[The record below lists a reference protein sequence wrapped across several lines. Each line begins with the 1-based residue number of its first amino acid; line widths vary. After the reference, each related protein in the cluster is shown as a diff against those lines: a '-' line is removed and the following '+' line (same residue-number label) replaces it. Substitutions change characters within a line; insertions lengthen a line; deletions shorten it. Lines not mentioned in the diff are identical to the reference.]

1 MPVDALVLAIGDL
14 ATPVIS
20 LQAVSVALQTNG
32 NGLQIHIAKLRLFE
46 HTYSDLRLTCPRF
59 DWQSDLIACNDGRI
73 KAASFAS
80 AVNFRYSLEHRHLE
94 LMLAPS
100 STERWRLIATF
111 ADQHWQARLEIVAG
125 QAGRFVAV
133 LPAGLPSLS
142 QGTLTGTLAVQ
153 GGGSELRRIDADLR
167 WAGLSFADPSGLHAG
182 DKLAGSLKLR
192 VSGGRRLL
200 HWNTDLAWDQGEVF
214 WSPLYFPNGGHQLQ
228 ASGDLEGER
237 LRIDAGQLRLAGL
250 GTMGFSGEWSLRQG
264 LQQGMASAMGFDA
277 KGLYGLLLRPF
288 LDKTSFAELNTS
300 GSVDIQARYADAT
313 LQKLELALH
322 DVSVDDQ
329 RKRFTLE
336 HVNARL
342 PWSRQEKGRGS
353 LQFAAGSVA
362 GIPIGPLQSV
372 IELRGLDFAVDDLE
386 LPVLD
391 GKLAVR
397 DLRVW
402 REGDDWRSKF
412 HGVLLPVSME
422 ALTRSLGGPVMRGVL
437 AATIPDVTYANDR
450 IDVGGA
456 LAIRVFDG
464 DIVIDRVSLSDPL
477 GRAPRLEAD
486 VRMRNLDLGL
496 VTSTFKFGSMEGR
509 IDADVMNLE
518 LSNWKPVK
526 FDARVESSPGRYRK
540 KISQQAVQNI
550 SSLGGAG
557 AAAAIQRSFLGFFQE
572 FGYDRLG
579 LSCRLRNNVCEM
591 AGVESTPQGY
601 MIVKGGGIPA
611 ITVLGYNRFVGWDEL
626 IERLSRITQS
636 NAQPVIK

>member
-1 MPVDALVLAIGDL
+1 
-14 ATPVIS
+14 
-20 LQAVSVALQTNG
+20 
-32 NGLQIHIAKLRLFE
+32 
-46 HTYSDLRLTCPRF
+46 
-59 DWQSDLIACNDGRI
+59 
-73 KAASFAS
+73 
-80 AVNFRYSLEHRHLE
+80 
-94 LMLAPS
+94 
-100 STERWRLIATF
+100 
-111 ADQHWQARLEIVAG
+111 
-125 QAGRFVAV
+125 
-133 LPAGLPSLS
+133 
-142 QGTLTGTLAVQ
+142 
-153 GGGSELRRIDADLR
+153 
-167 WAGLSFADPSGLHAG
+167 
-182 DKLAGSLKLR
+182 
-192 VSGGRRLL
+192 
-200 HWNTDLAWDQGEVF
+200 
-214 WSPLYFPNGGHQLQ
+214 
-228 ASGDLEGER
+228 
-237 LRIDAGQLRLAGL
+237 
-250 GTMGFSGEWSLRQG
+250 MGFSGEWSLRQG